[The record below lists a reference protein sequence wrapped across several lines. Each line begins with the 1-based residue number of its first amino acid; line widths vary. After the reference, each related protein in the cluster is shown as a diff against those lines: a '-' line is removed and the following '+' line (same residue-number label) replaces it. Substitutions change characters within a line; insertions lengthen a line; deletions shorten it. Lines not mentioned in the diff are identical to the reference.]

1 MKMLKQM
8 LALVLVLCCVISA
21 VPFSVFA
28 EEPAP
33 VPEDGT
39 AAVEETFSSETEPT
53 SETETSAPPVTEAE
67 MTEVPPET
75 TEVPAETET
84 TAEPVKELTLWK
96 TGQKPADGT
105 TNGQPFGKGTGGSQ
119 NFRIPGIVT
128 LENGRL
134 VASCDARWNTTLD
147 GGGLDTI
154 VSRSDDNGKNW
165 HYTFANY
172 LGDNGNQ
179 HNTASTAFIDPAL
192 ATDGKTVYMI
202 ADLFPAGIALNGANK
217 IPSTGS
223 TGFDDQ
229 GRLLLRSKNKLTY
242 DYYLD
247 NGLIYDSKNKQ
258 VTGYTVDAYFNITGN
273 KVNTNLF
280 CADSPYQPYPTNYLY
295 LTSSQ
300 DGQNWSEPQ
309 LLNLKKKNEQTLLV
323 GPGNGTY
330 DPKTGNLI
338 FTAYEHTTGKERTC
352 LIWRDAENNWHR
364 SADANF
370 TGGKSSEASAVVLA
384 DGTVRV
390 FYRNN
395 SNNLDYT
402 DFVWNDTEYVPGKT
416 GVVSGA
422 SKTKN
427 NQLSAIK
434 YSKLADGKELI
445 LVSTATGS
453 GTDRSKGQI
462 YAITVD
468 ESHQSKMIQE
478 YNVTNGNYSYSCL
491 TEMAN
496 GDIALLYEPAS
507 GQITFKTIPIKQ
519 VVSNVQ
525 LTDPAPVEP
534 DTQPTEPIQPDTQP
548 TEPTQPDTQPEQDQT
563 VTDETTKVTIT
574 APGLTKVAVTV
585 SESAA
590 PADGYTAAVA
600 YEIVLNDGD
609 YTDQATV
616 KLPFDAEKFAGCDEF
631 VGHVGTDPFEVP
643 APVDGFFSFTVP
655 HFSTVTI
662 SGRAAAKQDTTITM
676 NVNDTVSAQVLP
688 TTQENLSKANCPVT
702 DADGKQIA
710 AYTVVSTQTDG
721 TAAVQGGLL
730 GAPVTAVTTG
740 STYVLMSNGRALTCD
755 ASGNL
760 HTVNLAKNE
769 TVPEEA
775 KWTVTGDATNG
786 YTIQHDSY
794 TLGYKSQKLF
804 KYQLVAQQT
813 GTDTFKQD
821 EAGRFYQ
828 KPIKKNIYFDFNANT
843 GEIAVGS
850 QSTQAAKAYDITVTT
865 PGQPGTWTHTV
876 TFNGLKPGGPTNVTI
891 GNVTY
896 TVTVSDRLTI
906 ENTPFTA
913 GTGAGSKDNVN
924 GAVTKLT
931 LSPEV
936 SYQLNTK
943 EGITAQSWRSENED
957 IVRVDRYGKVTA
969 VANPTTG
976 TMLTTNVIM
985 TDTNGKVYKIPV
997 YVMQTGV
1004 KPDKKNKNVKYFDF
1018 HISEISNTEVWYA
1031 WDCLKGQNG
1040 EPKEFIKAQEGEAIY
1055 VAYPQT
1061 KPSCCDFFAKPDTGY
1076 ALTFMSATGSL
1087 GHYEPI
1093 RAKNGTLDQFWLKTG
1108 GKAGYNQANDF
1119 DKTWNRDDVLKMM
1132 NKALDDPYRCDG
1144 VQGFTRNRLEEDQ
1157 SVDKSSVSCDLTF
1170 ISEQLPTVEKAVAG
1184 IHRKDA
1190 PADKYDPYVEGMT
1203 AQVGDTVWFK
1213 ITVTQYKYK
1222 DATKYYDDATK
1233 KKGGK
1238 DPLSY
1243 THVWLKD
1250 IMKNEQDNE
1259 LNVTLYKT
1267 ENGKAGEK
1275 ITLNKNGYDV
1285 YPQFTQDGR
1294 ELTENKE
1301 IYFSAAHTIT
1311 KDDLEQTLTNT
1322 ATLNAEYTSKYSN
1335 GEYQSKA
1342 QAEATIHAT
1351 AFKAPDVVIDFGLP
1365 VTVHVDHFG
1374 RDVNLTRGT
1383 AKYGDVKVTPSSGT
1397 DKGWDVTY
1405 TPNKVLPG
1413 EDTVTLTTGAEQTA
1427 ALNTYTFKVYPA
1439 TTVYYEEGFADGF
1452 AAGSFKGTDKQETQL
1467 AGEENKNAFGYD
1479 GKYTVET
1486 GMSNGTQATSASAG
1500 EKTSFTFTG
1509 TGVEIYANCDET
1521 TGIAAV
1527 KIKNQKTGKIAKFY
1541 QVDTKVAPGTTGAT
1555 NQQTGTANS
1564 LPIVSVRDL
1573 EHGTY
1578 EVTVIHSKRN
1588 ANDVGGEIRL
1598 DGFRVFNTLND
1609 LGHTAY
1615 PDSEKNP
1622 TFTELR
1628 DVVLTGLKANPGTNP
1643 QNLVDQVFTNCD
1655 TLNGALVLYKNNA
1668 SGEGVNEDLLTNGPK
1683 NELFLYPDMA
1693 VTFTLNSGVNAQ
1705 IGLKAPDGTVNYTVG
1720 STAHIISTSTD
1731 LFYHNL
1737 SGEVTIANTGSSG
1750 VLSITLVKSFGPTAT
1765 PFADITPKQ
1774 VMSALRTMGLNPEVP
1789 EIPETTVPET
1799 TVPETTEEQ
1808 IQNPFLDVKETAYY
1822 FEAILW
1828 AVREKIT
1835 SGMTETTFEPE
1846 TLCTRAQIVTFLWR
1860 ANGSPKTENQKNPFT
1875 DVKPEDYFYD
1885 AVLWAV
1891 EEGITQGVT
1900 NTVFAPNAPCTRAQ
1914 AVTFLWRCDGKTA
1927 AQGADAPFTDIAP
1940 GSYYFDAVR
1949 WAMEQKITV
1958 GTTELTF
1965 APDAPCTRAQ
1975 IVTFLFRSR

>member
-84 TAEPVKELTLWK
+84 TEVPAETETTEGPAETETTAEPVKELTLWK

-105 TNGQPFGKGTGGSQ
+105 TKGQPFGKGTGGSQ

-134 VASCDARWNTTLD
+134 VASCDARWNTTMD

-154 VSRSDDNGKNW
+154 VSRSNDNGKNW

-258 VTGYTVDAYFNITGN
+258 VTDYTVDAYFNITGN

-309 LLNLKKKNEQTLLV
+309 LLNLKEKNEQTLLV

-338 FTAYEHTTGKERTC
+338 FTAYEHTTGKEYTC

-548 TEPTQPDTQPEQDQT
+548 TEPTQPDTQPTEQDQT

-585 SESAA
+585 SETAA

-662 SGRAAAKQDTTITM
+662 SGRAVDPTQQTVELMMGESKTYTQDDHVGTMGDGQTADGIASYTVEHKSETTPVVTTERKTSL
-676 NVNDTVSAQVLP
+676 NANDKIIIGDGTNWIKVS
-688 TTQENLSKANCPVT
+688 
-702 DADGKQIA
+702 ADGKKVENTTDPAEATVWTVGGSAGKYSLKDPVSEKYLYCTSNTITLSMLPKAYWNYDANGLWYKKTKHAYYLHPAATGGWGCDMNAPSQA
-710 AYTVVSTQTDG
+710 SAYTRTENTAGG
-721 TAAVQGGLL
+721 TEIKT
-730 GAPVTAVTTG
+730 TA
-740 STYVLMSNGRALTCD
+740 
-755 ASGNL
+755 
-760 HTVNLAKNE
+760 
-769 TVPEEA
+769 
-775 KWTVTGDATNG
+775 
-786 YTIQHDSY
+786 I
-794 TLGYKSQKLF
+794 
-804 KYQLVAQQT
+804 
-813 GTDTFKQD
+813 TFKGV
-821 EAGRFYQ
+821 A
-828 KPIKKNIYFDFNANT
+828 
-843 GEIAVGS
+843 
-850 QSTQAAKAYDITVTT
+850 
-865 PGQPGTWTHTV
+865 
-876 TFNGLKPGGPTNVTI
+876 PGGPTDVTI

-896 TVTVSDRLTI
+896 TVTVIDQLTI
-906 ENTPFTA
+906 GNTPFTA

-957 IVRVDRYGKVTA
+957 IVRVDKNGKVTA

-1004 KPDKKNKNVKYFDF
+1004 KPEKKNKNVKYFDF

-1093 RAKNGTLDQFWLKTG
+1093 RAKNGTLDQVWLKTS

-1119 DKTWNRDDVLKMM
+1119 DQTWNTSDVLKMM
-1132 NKALDDPYRCDG
+1132 NKALGEPYLCDG
-1144 VQGFTRNRLEEDQ
+1144 VQGFTRNRLKEDQ

-1170 ISEQLPTVEKAVAG
+1170 ISEKLPTVEKVVAG
-1184 IHRKDA
+1184 IHRA
-1190 PADKYDPYVEGMT
+1190 GTENNQYDPYVEGMT

-1222 DATKYYDDATK
+1222 DPKKYQGDK
-1233 KKGGK
+1233 GK
-1238 DPLSY
+1238 DPLGY
-1243 THVWLKD
+1243 THVWLND
-1250 IMKNEQDNE
+1250 IMKDEKGQE
-1259 LNVTLYKT
+1259 LKFTLHKT
-1267 ENGKAGEK
+1267 ENGKAGRK
-1275 ITLNKNGYDV
+1275 ITLGNKGFDV
-1285 YPQFTQDGR
+1285 KSQFTQDGR
-1294 ELTENKE
+1294 TLTENKE
-1301 IYFSAAHTIT
+1301 IYFSAAHIIT
-1311 KDDLEQTLTNT
+1311 EDDLEQTLTNT

-1374 RDVNLTRGT
+1374 RDVNLTGGT

-1452 AAGSFKGTDKQETQL
+1452 AASSSKGNGKQETQL
-1467 AGEENKNAFGYD
+1467 AGDSTNNYSNFGYD
-1479 GKYTVET
+1479 AAYQNSLVT
-1486 GMSNGTQATSASAG
+1486 SATSADAG

-1527 KIKNQKTGKIAKFY
+1527 KIKNQTTQKIAKFY
-1541 QVDTKVAPGTTGAT
+1541 QVDTKVAPGTTDAT
-1555 NQQTGTANS
+1555 SQQTGTANS

-1588 ANDVGGEIRL
+1588 ANDVGDSIHL

-1628 DVVLTGLKANPGTNP
+1628 DVVLTGLNANPDTNP

-1655 TLNGALVLYKNNA
+1655 TLNGALVLAKDYTT
-1668 SGEGVNEDLLTNGPK
+1668 EEIEDLLTNGPK
-1683 NELFLYPDMA
+1683 NELFLYPGMA
-1693 VTFTLNSGVNAQ
+1693 VTFKLNNDVTAQ
-1705 IGLKAPDGTVNYTVG
+1705 IGLKAPDGTVTYTLNNQEQ
-1720 STAHIISTSTD
+1720 TPISTSTD

-1737 SGEVTIANTGSSG
+1737 SGEVTIANTGKSG

-1789 EIPETTVPET
+1789 EIPETTVPETTVPET